1 MVKKDIL
8 EGETGDLCFTI
19 LFSVSQFI
27 LSAQKNPEFQDF
39 VFDFAFLFPLKEID
53 SLSSDY
59 STKYRVFFN
68 WYPPKKL
75 KYVKPRLGESTLT

>member
-8 EGETGDLCFTI
+8 EGETADLCFTI

-39 VFDFAFLFPLKEID
+39 VFDFAFLFPLNEID
-53 SLSSDY
+53 SLSSDD
-59 STKYRVFFN
+59 STKYVA
-68 WYPPKKL
+68 YLDDISP
-75 KYVKPRLGESTLT
+75 Y